1 MVRSAFLMARGIINT
16 NLRTV
21 RQMFLFAGVLT
32 LCVISSFAQNKY
44 EQRTITKIDISIS
57 GAEDDTKAVEEYRVI
72 VRDAVGDVY
81 STPRIRDAIDALYK
95 TRKVDT
101 VSVSA
106 TLDNSVGVGLNFNI
120 KRKTQAQRVSVV
132 VGKAV
137 GETVTEQDLLFKL
150 NLVTPGSVITE
161 QTLRSNADQILDY
174 LRERGYYRSEVVYE
188 QRPLQY
194 QTDVGVTFR
203 VALNEPARVD
213 QVNVNIG
220 GYDKPIPPK
229 ALRLRKGGLYTR
241 ERVMD
246 DTARIR
252 ELLKREKFGAPELDE
267 PRVTYDGDA
276 NTISVGFTGR
286 AGPTVEV
293 VTDRDGKVAKES
305 RKSLLPVLREG
316 TLDYAAIVE
325 GERRLENYYQEQGYF
340 FADVTPI
347 CSATPQLV
355 DTENVPVPNDTQFLC
370 SFLGGEDLTGKQ
382 VQVKYK
388 VDLNRKLR
396 LAKIRIRGTDKLT
409 IEDVSTILNSQEANP
424 LGIVPVL
431 GYGRGYTSERILEE
445 DQNTIESLMHE
456 LGYRDAA
463 VRVNQGVSPSGDDL
477 IITFQIDEGPPTILS
492 EVNITGNRAFP
503 TDTLRAE
510 LPALIGS
517 NYSRAR
523 VRNATQRLAKFYSD
537 AGYYDARVT
546 SSIIEPTDAKPDEPR
561 NLKVEFKV
569 ESEGRKVVIRRV
581 LVSGNDNTDRESVL
595 KAIALRPGE
604 MLRAADIYSSEQ
616 NLYGTDAFSRVEI
629 KPQPVG
635 DGPDGSRLTD
645 VIVSVEEQP
654 PRLASYGGGYSTD
667 LGLSGFFDIRHVN
680 LFGDLWQG
688 GARVKFSQRQ
698 QLVQFDFIN
707 PRFIPDGVKRFAP
720 LTLSVQY
727 QRDSTVT
734 RFFRSAFDQGTFGI
748 VQRVDA
754 NGDPIDQFGS
764 AAGSPTI
771 NRLAL
776 TAETSRTISRKNR
789 SIFFARARFEDVRL
803 VNIDSLLIKDLLL
816 PDSRTRISGFG
827 VTFVRDTR
835 QNCGVKY
842 SLLDLIA
849 KGEQA
854 DTCRYNASDPTRGD
868 FLTADYNVSLPFLGA
883 NVGFQKFQASYNYYY
898 TLPKVKGRSTTIAA
912 RAIVG
917 AASVFSGG
925 NRFTNATFP
934 SLNGL
939 LPVSER
945 FFAGGSNNLRGFNFE
960 EAGPRV
966 VILPTGTFRDSRGNP
981 VFLDPFTIPF
991 GGNAIAITNIEARVP
1006 ISRSIRAV
1014 PFYDG
1019 GNVFRRAKE
1028 IFNPANPAAADIDGL
1043 NQRAR
1048 WTHTVGLGLRIKTPV
1063 GGEFGFD
1070 YGRLLNPPIFI
1081 VRQSVGPNAF
1091 YKLPQDHIHFRFS
1104 QAF

>member
-1 MVRSAFLMARGIINT
+1 
-16 NLRTV
+16 
-21 RQMFLFAGVLT
+21 MFLFVAIALVWPASL
-32 LCVISSFAQNKY
+32 SAQNKY
-44 EQRTITKIDISIS
+44 EQRPVTKIDISIS
-57 GAEDDTKAVEEYRVI
+57 GADDDTKAIEEYRGI

-81 STPRIRDAIDALYK
+81 STPRIRDAIEALYK

-106 TLDNSVGVGLNFNI
+106 TLENGGGVNLNFNI
-120 KRKTQAQRVSVV
+120 KRKTQAQRVTVV
-132 VGKAV
+132 VGKAA
-137 GETVTEQDLLFKL
+137 GEKITEQDLLFKL

-161 QTLRSNADQILDY
+161 RTLRSNADQILDY

-213 QVNVNIG
+213 DVSVKIS
-220 GYDKPIPPK
+220 GYEKPILPK
-229 ALRLRKGGLYTR
+229 ALSLRKGGLYTR
-241 ERVMD
+241 DRVVN
-246 DTARIR
+246 DTATIR
-252 ELLKREKFGAPELDE
+252 ELLRKEKFGAPELDE
-267 PRVTYDGDA
+267 PRITYDSDA
-276 NTISVGFTGR
+276 NTIAVSFTGK
-286 AGPTVEV
+286 AGPSVEV
-293 VTDRDGKVAKES
+293 VTERDGKVSRES

-325 GERRLENYYQEQGYF
+325 GERRLENHYQEQGYF
-340 FADVTPI
+340 FADVTPV
-347 CSATPQLV
+347 CSATPPLV
-355 DTENVPVPNDTQFLC
+355 DTENVPVPNATQFLC

-382 VQVKYK
+382 IQVKYK
-388 VDLNRKLR
+388 VDLNRKLK
-396 LAKIRIRGTDKLT
+396 LAKIRIRGTDKLN
-409 IEDVSTILNSQEANP
+409 IEDVRTILSSQEANP
-424 LGIVPVL
+424 LAIIPVL

-445 DQNTIESLMHE
+445 DQNTIKSLMSE
-456 LGYRDAA
+456 LGYRDAE
-463 VRVNQGVSPSGDDL
+463 VRVNQGVSPAGDEL
-477 IITFQIDEGPPTILS
+477 IITFQVEEGPPTVVS
-492 EVNITGNRAFP
+492 EVAITGNKAIA
-503 TDTLRAE
+503 TDTLRGE
-510 LPALIGS
+510 LPALIGN

-523 VRNATQRLAKFYSD
+523 VRNAAQRLAKYYSD

-546 SSIIEPTDAKPDEPR
+546 SSIIEPVDPKPDQPR
-561 NLKVEFKV
+561 NLKVEFKI
-569 ESEGRKVVIRRV
+569 ESEGRKVVINRV
-581 LVSGNDNTDRESVL
+581 LVTGNDNTDRESVL

-604 MLRAADIYSSEQ
+604 LLRASDIYTSEQ
-616 NLYGTDAFSRVEI
+616 NLYATDAFSRVEI
-629 KPQPVG
+629 KPQPAG
-635 DGPDGSRLTD
+635 DAPDGSRLTD

-680 LFGDLWQG
+680 LIGKLWQG

-707 PRFIPDGVKRFAP
+707 PRFMADGVKRFAP
-720 LTLSVQY
+720 LTLSVQF

-754 NGDPIDQFGS
+754 NGNPIDQFG
-764 AAGSPTI
+764 APAGSPTI
-771 NRLAL
+771 NRFGL

-789 SIFFARARFEDVRL
+789 SIVFVRARFEDVRL

-816 PDSRTRISGFG
+816 PDSRNRISGFG

-835 QNCGVKY
+835 QNCAVKY
-842 SLLDLIA
+842 SLFDMIA
-849 KGEQA
+849 KGSNE
-854 DTCRYNASDPTRGD
+854 DPCRYNASDPTRGD
-868 FLTADYNVSLPFLGA
+868 FLTTDYNVSLPFLGA
-883 NVGFQKFQASYNYYY
+883 NIGFQKFQASYNYYY
-898 TLPKVKGRSTTIAA
+898 TLPSVKGRSTTIAA

-917 AASVFSGG
+917 AGSVFSNG
-925 NRFTNATFP
+925 NRFTNAAFP

-939 LPVSER
+939 LPISER
-945 FFAGGSNNLRGFNFE
+945 FFAGGANNLRGFNFE

-966 VILPTGTFRDSRGNP
+966 VISPTGTFRDSRGNP
-981 VFLDPFTIPF
+981 VSLDPFTIPF
-991 GGNAIAITNIEARVP
+991 GGNAIAITNLEARVP
-1006 ISRSIRAV
+1006 VSKSIRAV

-1028 IFNPANPAAADIDGL
+1028 IFNPANPAATDIDGL

-1048 WTHTVGLGLRIKTPV
+1048 WTHTVGLGFRIKTPV

-1081 VRQSVGPNAF
+1081 VRQSVGPNAI

>member
-1 MVRSAFLMARGIINT
+1 MARGFTNT
-16 NLRTV
+16 SLHKIW
-21 RQMFLFAGVLT
+21 QMLLFVGVVL
-32 LCVISSFAQNKY
+32 LCAASPFAQNKY
-44 EQRTITKIDISIS
+44 EQRPITKIDISIS
-57 GAEDDTKAVEEYRVI
+57 GADDDTKAIEEYRGI
-72 VRDAVGDVY
+72 ARDAVGDVY
-81 STPRIRDAIDALYK
+81 STPRIRDAIEALYK
-95 TRKVDT
+95 TKKVDT

-106 TLDNSVGVGLNFNI
+106 ALENGAGVALNFNI
-120 KRKTQAQRVSVV
+120 RRKTQAQRVSVV
-132 VGKAV
+132 VGKSA
-137 GETVTEQDLLFKL
+137 GEKVTEEDLLFKL

-213 QVNVNIG
+213 EVSVKIG
-220 GYDKPIPPK
+220 GYEKPIPPK
-229 ALRLRKGGLYTR
+229 ALKLRKDGLYTR
-241 ERVMD
+241 ERVIT
-246 DTARIR
+246 DTAKIR
-252 ELLKREKFGAPELDE
+252 ELLRKEKFGAPELDE
-267 PRVTYDGDA
+267 PRITYDSDA
-276 NTISVGFTGR
+276 NAISVSFTGK

-293 VTDRDGKVAKES
+293 VTETEGKEKKES
-305 RKSLLPVLREG
+305 RKNLLPVLREG

-325 GERRLENYYQEQGYF
+325 GERRLENNYQEQGYF
-340 FADVTPI
+340 FADVTPL

-355 DTENVPVPNDTQFLC
+355 DTENNPIANDTQFLC

-396 LAKIRIRGTDKLT
+396 LAKIRVRGTDKLT
-409 IEDVSTILNSQEANP
+409 IEDISTILNSQVANP
-424 LGIVPVL
+424 LAIIPVL

-445 DQNTIESLMHE
+445 DKSTIESLMHE
-456 LGYRDAA
+456 LGYQYAQ
-463 VRVNQGVSPSGDDL
+463 VRVNRGVSPSGDDL
-477 IITFQIDEGPPTILS
+477 IITFEIEEGPPTIVS
-492 EVNITGNRAFP
+492 EVDITGNKAIA

-510 LPALIGS
+510 LPSLIGG

-523 VRNATQRLAKFYSD
+523 VRNATQRLAKYYSD
-537 AGYYDARVT
+537 AGYYEARVT
-546 SSIIEPTDAKPDEPR
+546 SSIIEPVDPKPDEPR
-561 NLKVEFKV
+561 NLKIEFKV

-581 LVSGNDNTDRESVL
+581 LVTGNDNTDRDSVL
-595 KAIALRPGE
+595 KTIALREGE
-604 MLRAADIYSSEQ
+604 LLRAADIYLSEQ
-616 NLYGTDAFSRVEI
+616 NLYATDAFSRVEI
-629 KPQPVG
+629 KSQPVG
-635 DGPDGSRLTD
+635 DAPDGSRLTD
-645 VIVSVEEQP
+645 VIVSVDEQP

-680 LFGDLWQG
+680 LFGNLWQG

-720 LTLSVQY
+720 LTLSAQY

-754 NGDPIDQFGS
+754 NGNPIDQFGAPS
-764 AAGSPTI
+764 GSPTI

-789 SIFFARARFEDVRL
+789 SILFIRARFEDVRL

-835 QNCGVKY
+835 QNCSVKY

-849 KGEQA
+849 KGEQS
-854 DTCRYNASDPTRGD
+854 DPCRYNASDPTRGD
-868 FLTADYNVSLPFLGA
+868 YLTADYNVSLPFLGA
-883 NVGFQKFQASYNYYY
+883 NIGFQKFQASYNYYY
-898 TLPKVKGRSTTIAA
+898 TFPAVKGRSTTLAA

-917 AASVFSGG
+917 AGSVFSNG
-925 NRFTNATFP
+925 NRFTNAAFP

-939 LPVSER
+939 LPISER

-966 VILPTGTFRDSRGNP
+966 VIVPTGTFRNSRGNA

-1006 ISRSIRAV
+1006 ISKSIRAV

-1028 IFNPANPAAADIDGL
+1028 IFNPANPAATDIDGL

-1048 WTHTVGLGLRIKTPV
+1048 WTHTVGLGFRIKTPV

-1081 VRQSVGPNAF
+1081 IRQTVGPNAL